1 MSLKERSYSVLL
13 VSASESFNGALLPLL
28 SGPPYTLVRQE
39 ASVGAARRA
48 LLEKAFDFVIV
59 NAPLPDE
66 TAVGFAVDLCREGES
81 VVLLLVRREMYPEI
95 YDQAAEQGVFLLP
108 KPTSRQMAIQALEWM
123 ASARERLRK
132 AGKKTL
138 TLEEKMEEIR
148 LVNRAKWLLI
158 DKEEMTE
165 PQAHRAIEKRAM
177 DRCLTRRQVA
187 EDIISSY
194 SACPPSR
201 KNP

>member
-81 VVLLLVRREMYPEI
+81 VVLLLGQTGDVS
-95 YDQAAEQGVFLLP
+95 GNL
-108 KPTSRQMAIQALEWM
+108 
-123 ASARERLRK
+123 
-132 AGKKTL
+132 
-138 TLEEKMEEIR
+138 
-148 LVNRAKWLLI
+148 
-158 DKEEMTE
+158 
-165 PQAHRAIEKRAM
+165 
-177 DRCLTRRQVA
+177 
-187 EDIISSY
+187 
-194 SACPPSR
+194 
-201 KNP
+201 